1 MGQRFSGDKVKPFF
15 FSAESIF
22 LLLTIITETLYNSVT
37 MIQQLINDEKF
48 TNIQK
53 AQAGLTRLFLHA
65 QNTSSFYRVLKNDK
79 SLGVLVPEN
88 IWMSLTEDLEALSS
102 PNYRLRIVKA
112 RKDKKT
118 YTSSQLKKRLG
129 L

>member
-1 MGQRFSGDKVKPFF
+1 
-15 FSAESIF
+15 
-22 LLLTIITETLYNSVT
+22 